1 MHELSHIFTRNNTDT
16 RRLLYEI
23 VGFEEV
29 EKFWLPKELKNRLIT
44 NPDLHEDNLAI
55 ELRDSLGKS
64 NLYTLLITSK
74 YDTYVGKKGFVGQ
87 INTLLGYKKLG
98 LYEIDSEGIVL
109 SERNNLNN
117 NFFDRIGT
125 ISNYYFGADEVIA
138 EAFRVLIKI
147 QDEQMDNQLEF

>member
-23 VGFEEV
+23 IGFEEV
-29 EKFWLPKELKNRLIT
+29 EKFRLPKELKNRLIT
-44 NPDLHEDNLAI
+44 NPDLHGDNLAI

-74 YDTYVGKKGFVGQ
+74 YDTYVGKGVVGQ
-87 INTLLGYKKLG
+87 INTLFGYKELG

-117 NFFDRIGT
+117 NF
-125 ISNYYFGADEVIA
+125 
-138 EAFRVLIKI
+138 LKK
-147 QDEQMDNQLEF
+147 